1 MNRGIRTTAELAA
14 LSAML
19 MAGGCAMFRQKVA
32 EGDVNALPALDARY
46 GAQDLRKLSESIAA
60 KIAGEPQF
68 AEQPGSLV
76 MIIYGIQN
84 RTTTFVDT
92 QAMADRMR
100 ILLREK
106 SGSKFQFVNESRRQ
120 ELLKEQ
126 GYQAQQAT
134 DESRV
139 AIGRQLGARYMLT
152 GSLVEMQ
159 KRTGRQVRVSKTEL
173 MYYQLTVEITDL
185 ETGIIV
191 WDTQEEFAR
200 TAREPLIGW

>member
-1 MNRGIRTTAELAA
+1 MNRGIQTTAKLVA

-19 MAGGCAMFRQKVA
+19 MTGGCAMFRQKVA
-32 EGDVNALPALDARY
+32 EGDVNALPTLDARY

-76 MIIYGIQN
+76 MIVYGIQN

-152 GSLVEMQ
+152 GSLIEMQ

-173 MYYQLTVEITDL
+173 MYYQLTIEITDL